1 MAIPPNCFREFPM
14 ARTSRPLAAL
24 AASTAAVGVLA
35 SVAAPAQAQSYD
47 PYGRAYG
54 YGYDP
59 DYAQRAQP
67 GYCDRDRGQRQAA
80 GATFGA
86 AIGAVAGSQ
95 MAARGRRTEGSVLG
109 GVVGA
114 MIGAGVGS
122 SSSDCRAYDDRHG
135 YDERRYGYGYDQRQ
149 PYGYQDRYGRDP
161 YARAGYGYDAYGQDR
176 YGCRTVTVQERD
188 RYGRTVISS
197 REVCDRYGY

>member
-1 MAIPPNCFREFPM
+1 M
-14 ARTSRPLAAL
+14 ARPTRLAAL
-24 AASTAAVGVLA
+24 ASAAAAAGVLATAAV
-35 SVAAPAQAQSYD
+35 PAQAQSYD
-47 PYGRAYG
+47 PYGRSSG

-59 DYAQRAQP
+59 DYAQRSAP

-114 MIGAGVGS
+114 LIGAGVGS
-122 SSSDCRAYDDRHG
+122 GSSDCRVQDDRYGYDDRH
-135 YDERRYGYGYDQRQ
+135 DDRRYGYDQGYQQ
-149 PYGYQDRYGRDP
+149 PYRDDYRRDP
-161 YARAGYGYDAYGQDR
+161 YARSGYGYGYDAYGRDS
-176 YGCRTVTVQERD
+176 GCRTVTVRERD
-188 RYGRTVISS
+188 RRGRIVISS